1 MGGWLIW
8 FCGIMGNRMDR
19 NRICLVIPS
28 LQAGGMERVM
38 SELAWYFSTK
48 NNVEIHLILY
58 GIKQEIFYSIPENII
73 IHKPNFYFNNKYR
86 MFFTLKTSAYLRKT
100 IKLIK
105 PGTILSFGEFW
116 NSFVLLSLFSL
127 KYPVYI
133 SDRCQPDKKFS
144 RIHNILRK
152 LFYPKAAGIV
162 AQTRIA
168 QEIYNKAG
176 LNKNIRVIGNPI
188 NQVKPEGRAIIREN
202 IVLSVGR
209 LIHTKHHD
217 RLIKLF
223 LEINKPGWRLIIVGY
238 DHLKQSNME
247 RLKNIISESKAN
259 DRVIL
264 AGKQSNVYDFYLK
277 SKIFA
282 FTSSSEGFPNVIGE
296 AMATGLPVVA
306 YDCIAG
312 PSEMIKDG
320 VNGYLVPIFDDDMFA
335 SKLELLMN
343 NPELCEKFGQ
353 NGTESIE
360 EFNIHFIGEK
370 FFQFISSQC

>member
-1 MGGWLIW
+1 
-8 FCGIMGNRMDR
+8 MGNRMDR

>member
-1 MGGWLIW
+1 
-8 FCGIMGNRMDR
+8 MDR
-19 NRICLVIPS
+19 KRICLVIPS

-38 SELAWYFSTK
+38 SELAWFFSTK

-58 GIKQEIFYSIPENII
+58 GIKREIFYSIPENII
-73 IHKPNFYFNNKYR
+73 IHKPNFNFNNKYR
-86 MFFTLKTSAYLRKT
+86 TFFTLKTSAFLRKT

-105 PGTILSFGEFW
+105 PATILSFGEFW
-116 NSFVLLSLFSL
+116 NSFVLLSLFGL

-133 SDRCQPDKKFS
+133 SDRCQPDKQFS
-144 RIHNILRK
+144 KKHNVLRK

-162 AQTRIA
+162 AQTGIA
-168 QEIYNKAG
+168 QEIYSKAG
-176 LNKNIRVIGNPI
+176 LNKNISVIGNPI
-188 NQVKPEGRAIIREN
+188 NQVKHDGREIEREN
-202 IVLSVGR
+202 IVLTIGR
-209 LIHTKHHD
+209 LIYTKHHD
-217 RLIKLF
+217 NLIKLF
-223 LEINKPGWRLIIVGY
+223 LKINNPGWKLIIVGY

-264 AGKQSNVYDFYLK
+264 ADKQSNVIDFYLK

-306 YDCIAG
+306 YDCMAG
-312 PSEMIKDG
+312 PSEMVQDG
-320 VNGYLVPIFDDDMFA
+320 VNGYLVPVFDDDMFA

-343 NPELCEKFGQ
+343 SPELCEKFGQ
-353 NGTESIE
+353 NGTDYIE
-360 EFNIHFIGEK
+360 KFNIHVIGEK
-370 FFQFISSQC
+370 FFQFISS